1 MIDDADL
8 DAVFSIEQEANAYP
22 WSRQQI
28 KDCFEFKQELDTRA
42 GKGAVLA
49 CLSEGNR
56 ETIAG
61 FAIYSWALDEMSLLD
76 LCVCVKLQGQ
86 GYGKSLLKYLLE
98 LAVASNKVKCFLEVR
113 AANSKAIGLYES
125 SGFRKN
131 GVRKDYYP
139 GVNGR
144 EDAILYSWSKS

>member
-28 KDCFEFKQELDTRA
+28 KDCLEYRRKLDTRA
-42 GKGAVLA
+42 GKGVILA
-49 CLSEGNR
+49 CLSDGDR

-61 FAIYSWALDEMSLLD
+61 FAIYSWALDEVSLLD

-86 GYGKSLLKYLLE
+86 GYGKSLLKHLLE
-98 LAVASNKVKCFLEVR
+98 LAIASNKVKCFLEVR
-113 AANSKAIGLYES
+113 VSNSKAIGLYES
-125 SGFRKN
+125 AGFREN
-131 GVRKDYYP
+131 GVRKNYYP

-144 EDAILYSWSKS
+144 EDAVLYSWSNS